1 MFKFS
6 AYPPASFWD
15 RSKFM
20 LGISSVPAP
29 QEQEKKPPTE
39 PDKAGQDQQ
48 IAGTYP
54 FKFL

>member
-15 RSKFM
+15 KSK
-20 LGISSVPAP
+20 LISHSSSVPAP
-29 QEQEKKPPTE
+29 QEQPKKPPTD

-48 IAGTYP
+48 IARTFA

>member
-15 RSKFM
+15 TSKLM
-20 LGISSVPAP
+20 LHSAGVPAP
-29 QEQEKKPPTE
+29 QEQDKKPPA
-39 PDKAGQDQQ
+39 DKDRPRQDQQ
-48 IAGTYP
+48 IAAVHA

>member
-15 RSKFM
+15 KSKLM
-20 LGISSVPAP
+20 SHSSSVPAP
-29 QEQEKKPPTE
+29 QEQPKKPPTE

-48 IAGTYP
+48 IAGSFG